1 MAAVRCPDCG
11 EVVPVPA
18 GARAGDLLE
27 CPNWAGFSL
36 RLRETGGEWSAAIAP
51 HVSCPG
57 CWRTIVLPEGAKAG
71 DRVECCGRRYV
82 LTFAYGAFALEA
94 PAEDQ

>member
-1 MAAVRCPDCG
+1 MVGGHRAPR
-11 EVVPVPA
+11 VVSRLLA
-18 GARAGDLLE
+18 HDRA
-27 CPNWAGFSL
+27 
-36 RLRETGGEWSAAIAP
+36 
-51 HVSCPG
+51 
-57 CWRTIVLPEGAKAG
+57 PEGAKAG

>member
-1 MAAVRCPDCG
+1 M
-11 EVVPVPA
+11 
-18 GARAGDLLE
+18 
-27 CPNWAGFSL
+27 
-36 RLRETGGEWSAAIAP
+36 AAIAP